1 MSILQDR
8 VLEYLNKHRESITSY
23 KLAKEL
29 DAEPIK
35 VDKVFASL
43 GLKGLIRK
51 ETGTRFSTYSINL
64 DENGD
69 IDWPDEYKAVRSV
82 LSKSKEPVS
91 MLEISKKSG
100 IDRRRVAV
108 ILNNLCI
115 LGYADYKTRIVSIK
129 KECLYFE

>member
-8 VLEYLNKHRESITSY
+8 VLEYLNKHRDSITSY

-35 VDKVFASL
+35 VDKVLASS
-43 GLKGLIRK
+43 GLNGLIRK
-51 ETGTRFSTYSINL
+51 EIGTRFSTYSINL

-69 IDWPDEYKAVRSV
+69 IDWPDEYKAVRRV
-82 LSKSKEPVS
+82 LSNSKEPVS

-115 LGYADYKTRIVSIK
+115 LGYADYKTRVVSIK

>member
-51 ETGTRFSTYSINL
+51 ETGARFSTYSINL

-82 LSKSKEPVS
+82 LSKAKEPVS
-91 MLEISKKSG
+91 MLDISKKSG

-115 LGYADYKTRIVSIK
+115 LGYADYKPRIVSIK

>member
-35 VDKVFASL
+35 VDKVLASS
-43 GLKGLIRK
+43 GLNGLIRK
-51 ETGTRFSTYSINL
+51 DTGTRFSTYSINL
-64 DENGD
+64 DENGE
-69 IDWPDEYKAVRSV
+69 IDWPDEYRAVRSV

-115 LGYADYKTRIVSIK
+115 LGYADYKTRVVSIK

>member
-29 DAEPIK
+29 DSEPIK
-35 VDKVFASL
+35 VDKVVASL
-43 GLKGLIRK
+43 GLKGIVRK
-51 ETGTRFSTYSINL
+51 ETGARFSTYSINL

-69 IDWPDEYKAVRSV
+69 IDWPDEYKAVRNV
-82 LSKSKEPVS
+82 LSKAKEPVS
-91 MLEISKKSG
+91 TLEISKKSG
-100 IDRRRVAV
+100 VDRRRVAA

-115 LGYADYKTRIVSIK
+115 LGYADYKTRIVSIN
-129 KECLYFE
+129 KERLYFE